1 MYQILYSLYQA
12 LVMILQPMAGALSH
26 ISGKVRRFHRG
37 RSLNQPSWQE
47 VYSQRKQHDAAVLWY
62 CSSAGE
68 FEQALPVM
76 ARLDAA
82 SSQSQARS
90 ICHVVV
96 FFSQS
101 GLDYVAKRYPDTLA
115 VKAPYDLEA
124 NWQQVYSELKPKVSV
139 VVRYELWPAFMKVA
153 ARQSHVAVID
163 AAIAASH
170 PPAGVGRW
178 LRAKLLAMADEV
190 YVTAEDQPSEFLRYF
205 SRKALAVGD
214 SKYDRAFDRRNELK
228 ADEHPDI
235 LAMTSAI
242 RERKVLMVGSG
253 WPADISPILSAH
265 KKLNQQ
271 ESWVVVVAPHDVSSD
286 MMAWIKTS
294 CDQLGLS
301 SAFLSRA
308 SARSLAPSMA
318 TDATDQASWDVLIVD
333 KLGVLFELYHLAD
346 LVWVGGG
353 MDRRVHNVLEPAIF
367 NVPIG
372 FGPGYHHSGEAVR
385 LVADDLATVA
395 ESPKAIAMWW
405 QNYPHSD
412 QTARMQAAMTALA
425 GASDRIAVKLS
436 RIFIK

>member
-1 MYQILYSLYQA
+1 MYQLLYRLYQA

-26 ISGKVRRFHRG
+26 VSGKVRRFHRG
-37 RSLNQPSWQE
+37 RSLYQPSWQQI
-47 VYSQRKQHDAAVLWY
+47 YSQRDRSHAAVLWF

-76 ARLDAA
+76 ARLQTAA
-82 SSQSQARS
+82 GSKSL
-90 ICHVVV
+90 CHVVV

-101 GLDYVAKRYPDTLA
+101 GLDYVAKRYPDVLA
-115 VKAPYDLEA
+115 VKAPYDRESY
-124 NWQQVYSELKPKVSV
+124 WQQIYLKLKPKISV

-153 ARQSHVAVID
+153 ARHSHVAVID
-163 AAIAASH
+163 AAIAPSH
-170 PPAGVGRW
+170 PPSGVGRW

-205 SRKALAVGD
+205 GRSSQAVGD

-235 LAMTSAI
+235 AALTSAI
-242 RERKVLMVGSG
+242 GDRKVLMVGSG

-271 ESWVVVVAPHDVSSD
+271 ESWVVIVAPHDVSSD

-294 CDQLGLS
+294 CDQLNLT
-301 SAFLSRA
+301 SAFLSRVTSSQRA
-308 SARSLAPSMA
+308 KTAE
-318 TDATDQASWDVLIVD
+318 QICKDVIIVD
-333 KLGVLFELYHLAD
+333 KLGVLFELYYVAD

-367 NVPIG
+367 SVPIG
-372 FGPGYHHSGEAVR
+372 FGPGFQHSGEAVR
-385 LVADDLATVA
+385 LVADSLATVA
-395 ESPKAIAMWW
+395 ESPEAVTTWW
-405 QNYPHSD
+405 QGYPHKD
-412 QTARMQAAMTALA
+412 QAARMHAAMTALA
-425 GASDRIAVKLS
+425 GASDRIAAELS
-436 RIFIK
+436 HQLT